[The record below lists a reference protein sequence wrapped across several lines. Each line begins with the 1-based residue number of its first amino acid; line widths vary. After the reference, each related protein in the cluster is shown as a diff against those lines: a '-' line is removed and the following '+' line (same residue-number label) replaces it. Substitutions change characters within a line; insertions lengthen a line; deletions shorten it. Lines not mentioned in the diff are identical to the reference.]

1 MLKTFTLICALFFSA
16 FASANT
22 DEVKPV
28 SEKIIFTSSFDLV
41 VAQQVESLASED
53 LPDAILRLYQ
63 LEKVKFTDRM
73 IYTHKP
79 LELANIKNPV
89 KTA

>member
-1 MLKTFTLICALFFSA
+1 MLKTFTLICALFLSA
-16 FASANT
+16 LASANT

-28 SEKIIFTSSFDLV
+28 SEKIIFTSALDLV
-41 VAQQVESLASED
+41 VAQQDEALASED